1 MTKENISMRVKK
13 HTVTALLLSA
23 SLLCAGCSGF
33 PGPSAQTGTGST
45 GQPDTQ
51 TAPFPEA
58 DGDSQGTGPETGTE
72 ETENADSLT
81 EDSEDYTT
89 SDYDAHYNSLFG
101 EDYIRP
107 LIMTP
112 IITACSERIIYVPGW
127 TRIFRAYWNSPGPR
141 M

>member
-1 MTKENISMRVKK
+1 MRVKK

-33 PGPSAQTGTGST
+33 PGPSAQTGTG
-45 GQPDTQ
+45 
-51 TAPFPEA
+51 TA
-58 DGDSQGTGPETGTE
+58 

-107 LIMTP
+107 WMDADIQGVLEQ
-112 IITACSERIIYVPGW
+112 S
-127 TRIFRAYWNSPGPR
+127 GPR
-141 M
+141 LLRGHQPGLDHKREDPGRLFLL

>member
-1 MTKENISMRVKK
+1 MRIKK

-33 PGPSAQTGTGST
+33 PGPSAQTGTG
-45 GQPDTQ
+45 
-51 TAPFPEA
+51 TA
-58 DGDSQGTGPETGTE
+58 

-107 LIMTP
+107 WMDADIQGVLEQ
-112 IITACSERIIYVPGW
+112 S
-127 TRIFRAYWNSPGPR
+127 GPAIR
-141 M
+141 